1 MNFLCKF
8 SLESSTCVV
17 KTQDTMGRRG
27 PVTLLFAKFVP
38 GLSTMA
44 PPIAGQAK
52 IPYLTFLLYDGLGTC
67 YGRRRGCWQEGSS
80 VTSRRRAHGSMP
92 DWGILLCC

>member
-1 MNFLCKF
+1 MAVILVASLIADSAWYWLGRRFGRKIVNFLCRF

-44 PPIAGQAK
+44 PPIRGASGDSVPGAN
-52 IPYLTFLLYDGLGTC
+52 FCCMTC
-67 YGRRRGCWQEGSS
+67 WAR
-80 VTSRRRAHGSMP
+80 
-92 DWGILLCC
+92 